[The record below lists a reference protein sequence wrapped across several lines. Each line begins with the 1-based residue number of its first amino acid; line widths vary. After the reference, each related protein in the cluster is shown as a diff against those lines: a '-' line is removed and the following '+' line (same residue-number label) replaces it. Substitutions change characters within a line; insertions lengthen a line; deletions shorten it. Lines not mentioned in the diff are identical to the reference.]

1 MSTNPFRIPSFTA
14 VVSLVF
20 AVTGFSYNAWR
31 LEQSEENNIVRD
43 ASFQV
48 LTELAEFEQ
57 VIYINH
63 YDGDSIAG
71 SPRLGW
77 VKIGLVNDLSML
89 IGENVSIES
98 ATLKNNWAENWP
110 QVSDDMAVVDS
121 LVVDIDDVRLA
132 IQKRLAEMN

>member
-89 IGENVSIES
+89 IG
-98 ATLKNNWAENWP
+98 
-110 QVSDDMAVVDS
+110 
-121 LVVDIDDVRLA
+121 
-132 IQKRLAEMN
+132 

>member
-57 VIYINH
+57 VIYFNH

-77 VKIGLVNDLSML
+77 VKLGLVNDLSML
-89 IGENVSIES
+89 IGEDVSMEA
-98 ATLKNNWAENWP
+98 ATLKTNWAENWP
-110 QVSDDMAVVDS
+110 QVGDDLDVVDS
-121 LVVDIDDVRLA
+121 LVIDIDDVRLA
-132 IQKRLAEMN
+132 VQERLAEMD